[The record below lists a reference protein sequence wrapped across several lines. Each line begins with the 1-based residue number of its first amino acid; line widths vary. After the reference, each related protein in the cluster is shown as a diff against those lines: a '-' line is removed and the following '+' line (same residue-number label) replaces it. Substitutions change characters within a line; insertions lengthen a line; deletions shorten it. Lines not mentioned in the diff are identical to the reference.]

1 MEDLLLA
8 LGEATGNAVEHA
20 YRNADVPGRVG
31 VEVLLEHAGDVVVS
45 VTDTGIW
52 RPPPADPGFRGR
64 GLQII
69 FEIARDVD
77 LAPGPNGTTL
87 RFVFTPEAPQVSR
100 RRAAVGQIP
109 LAQPPDEQPAT
120 LDITDAQ
127 GRRCLALIGDLD
139 LAGTTAIREPVLA
152 ELADGRPIT
161 VDLTRLG
168 YLTSV
173 GAGLLLEVADRAGT
187 HGDLDILLPATGPAR
202 RLLDLTGLT
211 AALRPG
217 PERLPQ

>member
-1 MEDLLLA
+1 
-8 LGEATGNAVEHA
+8 
-20 YRNADVPGRVG
+20 
-31 VEVLLEHAGDVVVS
+31 

-87 RFVFTPEAPQVSR
+87 RFVFTPAAPEVSR
-100 RRAAVGQIP
+100 RRAAVGQIS
-109 LAQPPDEQPAT
+109 LGQPPDEHPAT

-152 ELADGRPIT
+152 ELADARPIT

-168 YLTSV
+168 YVTSV
-173 GAGLLLEVADRAGT
+173 GAGLLLEVAERARI

-202 RLLDLTGLT
+202 RMLDLTGL
-211 AALRPG
+211 ASVLQ
-217 PERLPQ
+217 PEADGLPR